1 MIENVLIY
9 AKNTGDD
16 IIHTESIKFA
26 FKGRNF
32 RGFRG
37 WTIFARFRGKK
48 FSRIFA
54 DFPKIREIRENFFRE
69 NFFPRKFLAAK
80 ISAFKVFE

>member
-9 AKNTGDD
+9 VKNTGDD

-37 WTIFARFRGKK
+37 WTIFARFSGKE
-48 FSRIFA
+48 IFA
-54 DFPKIREIRENFFRE
+54 DF
-69 NFFPRKFLAAK
+69 AD
-80 ISAFKVFE
+80 